1 MTQNY
6 LDKYNEEPSESS
18 IVTEEEED
26 KKVLRA
32 KAPAALPP
40 RPSENSRKPTPYTFD
55 ARSFLKSVETNTS
68 CTDSRS
74 GNTPVG
80 YKPLPSFI
88 SNYSRGEAKS
98 SMPMSLRRSG
108 SYTRLHSD
116 TSSYTNIGEDYR
128 RSDDYSKFS
137 KEFEVEFARDQKEIE
152 RIRDRLTERFDK
164 VNELS
169 RELEDP
175 DRDMILFGC
184 KFSREIGDSMN
195 DLREAHGYISTLM
208 EDRIKMKEQFCIFKM
223 KIKKQQS
230 FIKTFQEDIQAR
242 DIAYGKLRGEYEES
256 REEAN
261 GAKAELAKLKKQY
274 DEKMAENIQLRR
286 DATSLKAECEK
297 LKKVVSDG
305 ALESGRQESAVK
317 KLGAQLSQRQEEMN
331 RMAQNAKVMS
341 EEIKDQASYIEKM
354 QENYNR
360 LCMEN
365 SQLKKIQDDYMKE
378 SAEAW
383 EQNKQLKSQLNET
396 RGMLEGVNS
405 ELQMTKEHLDSVL
418 PENENLRHVV
428 DELKAK
434 LDQAIDDNK
443 KLVEE
448 QDVIISQDS
457 LKLQSSMD
465 ACKGLTEEVGRL
477 RTDNEKLKVRA
488 AVKSRPRMWRYWTGC
503 RSRTRRSARGRKTK
517 CKDSH
522 RTFANKK
529 PIRACCIPAR
539 VRLRNCRCLKRRTY
553 QGSAPTSV
561 H

>member
-1 MTQNY
+1 
-6 LDKYNEEPSESS
+6 
-18 IVTEEEED
+18 
-26 KKVLRA
+26 
-32 KAPAALPP
+32 
-40 RPSENSRKPTPYTFD
+40 
-55 ARSFLKSVETNTS
+55 
-68 CTDSRS
+68 
-74 GNTPVG
+74 
-80 YKPLPSFI
+80 
-88 SNYSRGEAKS
+88 
-98 SMPMSLRRSG
+98 
-108 SYTRLHSD
+108 
-116 TSSYTNIGEDYR
+116 
-128 RSDDYSKFS
+128 
-137 KEFEVEFARDQKEIE
+137 
-152 RIRDRLTERFDK
+152 
-164 VNELS
+164 
-169 RELEDP
+169 
-175 DRDMILFGC
+175 
-184 KFSREIGDSMN
+184 
-195 DLREAHGYISTLM
+195 
-208 EDRIKMKEQFCIFKM
+208 
-223 KIKKQQS
+223 
-230 FIKTFQEDIQAR
+230 
-242 DIAYGKLRGEYEES
+242 
-256 REEAN
+256 
-261 GAKAELAKLKKQY
+261 
-274 DEKMAENIQLRR
+274 MAENIQLRR

-477 RTDNEKLKVRA
+477 RTDNEKLKAENVAILDWVKKQNEEKRKRKEDKVKRFTQDVRQQKANKSMMYPGKSA
-488 AVKSRPRMWRYWTGC
+488 AKELPVPQKTHVSRI
-503 RSRTRRSARGRKTK
+503 RTDISPLRTAPSYYPAPPKAMTPKRNPVSIVDEAKAFMEDDDEVSVTFQEFLDEVMRAEGKTK
-517 CKDSH
+517 DAK
-522 RTFANKK
+522 
-529 PIRACCIPAR
+529 
-539 VRLRNCRCLKRRTY
+539 
-553 QGSAPTSV
+553 
-561 H
+561 

>member
-1 MTQNY
+1 
-6 LDKYNEEPSESS
+6 
-18 IVTEEEED
+18 
-26 KKVLRA
+26 
-32 KAPAALPP
+32 
-40 RPSENSRKPTPYTFD
+40 
-55 ARSFLKSVETNTS
+55 
-68 CTDSRS
+68 
-74 GNTPVG
+74 
-80 YKPLPSFI
+80 
-88 SNYSRGEAKS
+88 
-98 SMPMSLRRSG
+98 
-108 SYTRLHSD
+108 
-116 TSSYTNIGEDYR
+116 
-128 RSDDYSKFS
+128 
-137 KEFEVEFARDQKEIE
+137 
-152 RIRDRLTERFDK
+152 
-164 VNELS
+164 
-169 RELEDP
+169 
-175 DRDMILFGC
+175 
-184 KFSREIGDSMN
+184 
-195 DLREAHGYISTLM
+195 
-208 EDRIKMKEQFCIFKM
+208 
-223 KIKKQQS
+223 
-230 FIKTFQEDIQAR
+230 
-242 DIAYGKLRGEYEES
+242 
-256 REEAN
+256 
-261 GAKAELAKLKKQY
+261 
-274 DEKMAENIQLRR
+274 MAENIQLRR